1 MGHSTGAAGL
11 SRTPQRTSAR
21 AQHQAVKGAAVP
33 RGSPAWLT
41 LHRPAAVC
49 VRGEPAQEPRY
60 RIFASA
66 PEGQYD
72 DKRRQAM
79 VEQVTEAVLDAE
91 RAAYV
96 RDPRRVCVFAFE
108 VPEGTLGPHR
118 SIARLA
124 DILGFVVGDADKR
137 RELSERRL
145 AHRTGVDAVA

>member
-1 MGHSTGAAGL
+1 
-11 SRTPQRTSAR
+11 
-21 AQHQAVKGAAVP
+21 
-33 RGSPAWLT
+33 
-41 LHRPAAVC
+41 
-49 VRGEPAQEPRY
+49 
-60 RIFASA
+60 
-66 PEGQYD
+66 
-72 DKRRQAM
+72 M